1 MKLLTAP
8 VGSVYPVQWCP
19 NTHRG
24 DYPHFAKR
32 DAPVWTRWLAL
43 YAHLYAGFAYD
54 VALGGADVSHIP
66 APEAD
71 RLGWQYSTAL
81 KIDACGLTDAEV
93 WVFEVRPEATV
104 SALGSAVCY
113 TMVAQRD
120 AVFDRPLVSAIV
132 CESMQPDVAWACEQ
146 LAVRVFYV

>member
-1 MKLLTAP
+1 MIQPGQSRHAQPARHAAAIVAAVTGAGRPAGP
-8 VGSVYPVQWCP
+8 VS
-19 NTHRG
+19 
-24 DYPHFAKR
+24 
-32 DAPVWTRWLAL
+32 
-43 YAHLYAGFAYD
+43 
-54 VALGGADVSHIP
+54 GGADVSHIP

-132 CESMQPDVAWACEQ
+132 CESMQPDVAWTCDQ
-146 LAVRVFYV
+146 LDVRVFYV